1 MNTAVSKRVCCP
13 LALFIL
19 AVLFSCLHC
28 HAALAAPGS
37 GDPALPSASNVL
49 LRLII
54 ADDTSYAP
62 FVFLDADSR
71 PAGNTVDIWKL
82 WRSKTSIPV
91 DSPVSWAA
99 ERLFAAGI
107 VALLALAVLWNI
119 HLRKTVAKALRQVEQ
134 RNRELHDS
142 ETRLK
147 TFFDLAPFSCFVND
161 LQGRFRMVNKAF
173 CSRTGLR
180 EEEVLGRTEQEL
192 GLFFNQNLAAEILAE
207 LKRTGE
213 VVHRETM
220 FNAPE
225 GPRHALFS
233 SRLMDLDGKKLI
245 LSSAV
250 DITDRKQAE
259 AALQESEQRFSKAF
273 SLSPAPMVIS
283 DIRTGRFI
291 DVNEQWLRMLEH
303 TRKETIGRTSYE
315 QGIWEDPDIRTR
327 LGKLMQEKGSFRD
340 EPIRFITKSGAVRD
354 ALWSAEKINL
364 GGSEVMLSLIYDF
377 TERKMA
383 EDALRESESYNKM
396 LFHDAHIP
404 LAVLDPQTGRFIDA
418 NQAALRI
425 YGLSDDIKLLGK
437 QPEDVSA
444 PLQYDGRPSQI
455 AAAEK
460 IRQAFEHG
468 FVIFEWRHQ
477 RPDGTF
483 WDAEVHLVSF
493 THRSRQLMQLSL
505 QDITGR
511 KEAESE
517 RAKMQHQLLQS
528 QKMESIGRLAG
539 GVAHDFNNMLSVIL
553 GHVELAMKPM
563 KPTHPLFSRLQNIR
577 KAAERSAALTGQLL
591 AFARKQTVTP
601 KVLHLNETVGGML
614 NMLRRLIGENIDLVW
629 IPGSDQGAIKID
641 PSQLDQILVNLCVNG
656 RDAIGDTGA
665 ITIETDTTTLDE
677 TACIAYPGALP
688 GEYARLTVSDNGCG
702 MDPETLSHLFE
713 PFFTTKQMGQGTGL
727 GLATTYG
734 IVRQNNGFINV
745 YSEPGQGSTF
755 RIYLPR
761 HTPITEQKRK
771 TAAAS
776 PAACGIETILV
787 VEDEP
792 MILDITTTML
802 ELQGY
807 KILAAATPGEALRL
821 AREQAGTI
829 HLLMTDVVMPEM
841 NGRDLAEKLLVLYP
855 DLKLLFMS
863 GYTANVIAHHG
874 VLDEGVHFIQKP
886 FALKDLAAQVREA
899 LDTVAIA
906 ENEEM

>member
-1 MNTAVSKRVCCP
+1 MVTTVLKQVCFP
-13 LALFIL
+13 LALFFFITLL
-19 AVLFSCLHC
+19 ANLSG
-28 HAALAAPGS
+28 HAASTVITGTANPAAAP
-37 GDPALPSASNVL
+37 PAAALPPPDRL
-49 LRLII
+49 LI
-54 ADDTSYAP
+54 ADDAAHDP
-62 FVFLDADSR
+62 FVFLNADNR
-71 PAGNTVDIWKL
+71 V
-82 WRSKTSIPV
+82 
-91 DSPVSWAA
+91 AA
-99 ERLFAAGI
+99 VVLLAVIA
-107 VALLALAVLWNI
+107 VLLALVVLWNL
-119 HLRKTVAKALRQVEQ
+119 HLRVTVAKTLRQVEQ
-134 RNRELHDS
+134 RNRELQES
-142 ETRLK
+142 EARLK
-147 TFFDLAPFSCFVND
+147 KFFDLAPFSCVVND
-161 LQGRFRMVNKAF
+161 LQGRFRMVNNAF
-173 CSRTGLR
+173 CNQFGRQ
-180 EEEVLGRTEQEL
+180 EDEVLGRTEEEL
-192 GLFFNQNLAAEILAE
+192 GLFFHQEVSAEILAT
-207 LKRTGE
+207 LRRTGE
-213 VVHRETM
+213 VIHRETR
-220 FNAPE
+220 FNSPE

-233 SRLMDLDGKKLI
+233 SRLMDLDGEKLI

-259 AALQESEQRFSKAF
+259 VALRESEQRFSKAF

-283 DIRTGRFI
+283 DILTGRFI

-303 TRKETIGRTSYE
+303 TREETIGRTSYE
-315 QGIWEDPDIRTR
+315 QGIWDDPTTRTR
-327 LGKLMQEKGSFRD
+327 LGKRLKEEGSFQD

-354 ALWSAEKINL
+354 ALWSAETVNL

-377 TERKMA
+377 TERKKA

-404 LAVLDPQTGRFIDA
+404 LAVLDPQSHRFIDA

-425 YGLSDDIKLLGK
+425 YGFPEEGQLLGK
-437 QPEDVSA
+437 QPEDISA
-444 PLQYDGRPSQI
+444 PLQYDGRPSEV

-460 IRQAFEHG
+460 FHQAFEQG
-468 FVIFEWRHQ
+468 SVIFEWRHQ
-477 RPDGTF
+477 RPNGSF

-511 KEAESE
+511 KQAESE
-517 RAKMQHQLLQS
+517 REKMQHQLLQS

-553 GHVELAMKPM
+553 GHVELALKPM
-563 KPTHPLFSRLQNIR
+563 KPTHPLFPRLQNIR
-577 KAAERSAALTGQLL
+577 KAAERSSALTGQLL

-601 KVLHLNETVGGML
+601 KVLDLNATVAGML

-629 IPGSDQGAIKID
+629 MPGSDPGAIKID
-641 PSQLDQILVNLCVNG
+641 PSQLDQILMNLCVNA
-656 RDAIGDTGA
+656 RDAIGDTGT

-677 TACIAYPGALP
+677 ASCAAYPGAIP

-702 MDPETLSHLFE
+702 MVSETLSHLFE
-713 PFFTTKQMGQGTGL
+713 PFFTTKKMGQGTGL
-727 GLATTYG
+727 GLATIYG

-745 YSEPGQGSTF
+745 YSEPNRGSTF

-761 HTPITEQKRK
+761 RTPIPEQKSK
-771 TAAAS
+771 ATAAN
-776 PAACGIETILV
+776 PAARGIETILL

-807 KILAAATPGEALRL
+807 TILAAATPSEALRL
-821 AREQAGTI
+821 AREQAGAI

-841 NGRDLAEKLLVLYP
+841 NGRDLAEKLLALYP

-886 FALKDLAAQVREA
+886 FSLKDLAAKVRET
-899 LDTVAIA
+899 LNTVALA
-906 ENEEM
+906 EYE

>member
-1 MNTAVSKRVCCP
+1 
-13 LALFIL
+13 
-19 AVLFSCLHC
+19 
-28 HAALAAPGS
+28 
-37 GDPALPSASNVL
+37 
-49 LRLII
+49 
-54 ADDTSYAP
+54 
-62 FVFLDADSR
+62 
-71 PAGNTVDIWKL
+71 
-82 WRSKTSIPV
+82 
-91 DSPVSWAA
+91 
-99 ERLFAAGI
+99 
-107 VALLALAVLWNI
+107 
-119 HLRKTVAKALRQVEQ
+119 
-134 RNRELHDS
+134 
-142 ETRLK
+142 
-147 TFFDLAPFSCFVND
+147 
-161 LQGRFRMVNKAF
+161 
-173 CSRTGLR
+173 
-180 EEEVLGRTEQEL
+180 
-192 GLFFNQNLAAEILAE
+192 
-207 LKRTGE
+207 
-213 VVHRETM
+213 
-220 FNAPE
+220 
-225 GPRHALFS
+225 
-233 SRLMDLDGKKLI
+233 
-245 LSSAV
+245 
-250 DITDRKQAE
+250 
-259 AALQESEQRFSKAF
+259 
-273 SLSPAPMVIS
+273 
-283 DIRTGRFI
+283 
-291 DVNEQWLRMLEH
+291 
-303 TRKETIGRTSYE
+303 
-315 QGIWEDPDIRTR
+315 
-327 LGKLMQEKGSFRD
+327 
-340 EPIRFITKSGAVRD
+340 
-354 ALWSAEKINL
+354 
-364 GGSEVMLSLIYDF
+364 
-377 TERKMA
+377 
-383 EDALRESESYNKM
+383 
-396 LFHDAHIP
+396 
-404 LAVLDPQTGRFIDA
+404 
-418 NQAALRI
+418 
-425 YGLSDDIKLLGK
+425 
-437 QPEDVSA
+437 
-444 PLQYDGRPSQI
+444 
-455 AAAEK
+455 
-460 IRQAFEHG
+460 
-468 FVIFEWRHQ
+468 
-477 RPDGTF
+477 
-483 WDAEVHLVSF
+483 
-493 THRSRQLMQLSL
+493 MQLSL